1 MTLKLSV
8 LCIAFMGYANPVIS
22 QVSNIS
28 GCPDSADLD
37 YGIVFTSPARQ
48 GELYQRYRRLEG
60 PYIGINYVNGIFPDG
75 TSVSYSGLF
84 TYKHWRNGEVIQYEE
99 PQTDLTELLKFEVG
113 STHTYESVR
122 YDPQSP
128 DRRWYDSIEY
138 RIEAAEDFSIGHCSY
153 AAVQISLE
161 GTITLPDGE
170 ISQVRENYTFIPE
183 LLLKVSGTDFRWGD
197 ISSVRKRSV
206 LDGWTWPFSWN
217 AAGVLGD

>member
-1 MTLKLSV
+1 
-8 LCIAFMGYANPVIS
+8 MGYANPVIS
-22 QVSNIS
+22 QISNIS

-138 RIEAAEDFSIGHCSY
+138 RIEATEDFSIGHCSY

-183 LLLKVSGTDFRWGD
+183 LLLKVSGTGFTWGD
-197 ISSVRKRSV
+197 ISSVRKRNV

-217 AAGVLGD
+217 AADILGD